1 MSEEQLTGV
10 NTQDDPAAGDQQ
22 TADDDIFGFGKDTGE
37 DIPDDAGQD
46 EAGETG
52 EKEGTF
58 EDESTEKAF
67 AARLR
72 KEREKIAQ
80 ETEERIRQEYETRY
94 GQQQPPQPQPQLQSQ
109 PQQSF
114 QSHPPPLPR
123 QQLEELSDQLGV
135 TIETANAMYH
145 QQWLINQQN
154 EAIRRQEEYLRHMSD
169 STAKNEA
176 LKGIEQRRRA
186 NPHLPEPDEAR
197 LLQIRTE
204 YKGKYGHDLPWEEAY
219 EKLIAQEAISGNLT
233 RTAQQ
238 KVINDITSRGKKTVQ
253 AGKGGAA
260 KKPSIE
266 DLSKDEFEA
275 LVQRA
280 KAGEF
285 KRS

>member
-1 MSEEQLTGV
+1 MSEELLTGV
-10 NTQDDPAAGDQQ
+10 EMQDDLAAGDQQ
-22 TADDDIFGFGKDTGE
+22 EEEDIFGLDDTGE
-37 DIPDDAGQD
+37 EESQEDAASE
-46 EAGETG
+46 EAETG
-52 EKEGTF
+52 AF

-123 QQLEELSDQLGV
+123 QRLEELSDQLGV

>member
-1 MSEEQLTGV
+1 MTEELTGV
-10 NTQDDPAAGDQQ
+10 ETQEVPAAGGQQ
-22 TADDDIFGFGKDTGE
+22 EIEEDLFGLGEETGE
-37 DIPDDAGQD
+37 EVPDDAGQE
-46 EAGETG
+46 EAGEQ
-52 EKEGTF
+52 EETF
-58 EDESTEKAF
+58 KDESTEKAF

-72 KEREKIAQ
+72 KGREKIAQ
-80 ETEERIRQEYETRY
+80 ETEERIRQEYEAKY
-94 GQQQPPQPQPQLQSQ
+94 KPQEQQRQPYQ
-109 PQQSF
+109 PQQAP
-114 QSHPPPLPR
+114 QAYQPQPPPLPR
-123 QQLEELSDQLGV
+123 QKLEELADQFGV
-135 TIETANAMYH
+135 TVETAHAMYH

-154 EAIRRQEEYLRHMSD
+154 EAIRRQEENLRRMAD

-176 LKGIEQRRRA
+176 LKGIEQRRRG
-186 NPHLPEPDEAR
+186 NPNLPEPDEGR
-197 LLQIRTE
+197 LLQIRTA
-204 YKGKYGHDLPWEEAY
+204 YKGKYGYDLPWEEAY